1 MSLNHTV
8 LGKPA
13 WMFESELINI
23 LISSIRETIA
33 EDALDAQKTWTLPIV
48 VKSIWTN
55 VNLKLDA
62 EFEGKILDLAKR
74 IMLRW
79 MQVKKMRWDNEK
91 VPKIN
96 FGKFPEGT
104 KCQWPSDCL
113 AKSPTAEEQSFVKRF
128 HELVILRDLFCIQ
141 DDHLLA
147 NRWGGKT
154 MIPLCGL
161 HNRQKGD
168 AIWPTIL
175 IDDEVI

>member
-1 MSLNHTV
+1 MPLDYIQ

-13 WMFESELINI
+13 WMLESELINI
-23 LISSIRETIA
+23 LIRSIRETIA
-33 EDALDAQKTWTLPIV
+33 EKSGADHAWTPPIV
-48 VKSIWTN
+48 VSRIMEN
-55 VNLKLDA
+55 VNQKLDA
-62 EFEGKILDLAKR
+62 EFEGEILDLAKR
-74 IMLRW
+74 IMSRW
-79 MQVKKMRWDNEK
+79 MQVKKMKIDKEK

-104 KCQWPSDCL
+104 KCGWPSDCL
-113 AKSPTAEEQSFVKRF
+113 AKSPTAEEQSFVKEF

-175 IDDEVI
+175 INDEVI

>member
-79 MQVKKMRWDNEK
+79 MQVKKMHMDKEK
-91 VPKIN
+91 VPKIS

-104 KCQWPSDCL
+104 KCRWPSDCV
-113 AKSPTAEEQSFVKRF
+113 AESPTAEEQTFVKKF
-128 HELVILRDLFCIQ
+128 HEIVILRDLFCIQ

>member
-1 MSLNHTV
+1 
-8 LGKPA
+8 
-13 WMFESELINI
+13 MFESELINI

-33 EDALDAQKTWTLPIV
+33 EKAADEQKACTLPIA

-55 VNLKLDA
+55 VNQKLDS
-62 EFEGKILDLAKR
+62 EFEGKIFDLAKR

-79 MQVKKMRWDNEK
+79 MQVKKMHIDKEK

-96 FGKFPEGT
+96 FGKFDEGT
-104 KCQWPSDCL
+104 KCEWPSDCL
-113 AKSPTAEEQSFVKRF
+113 AKSPTAEEQSFVKEF

-175 IDDEVI
+175 MNDEVI

>member
-1 MSLNHTV
+1 ML
-8 LGKPA
+8 
-13 WMFESELINI
+13 ESELINI
-23 LISSIRETIA
+23 LIRSIRETIA
-33 EDALDAQKTWTLPIV
+33 EHSGADHAWTPQIAV
-48 VKSIWTN
+48 GSIMRN
-55 VNLKLDA
+55 VNQKLDA
-62 EFEGKILDLAKR
+62 EFEGEILDLAKR
-74 IMLRW
+74 MMSRW
-79 MQVKKMRWDNEK
+79 MQVKIMKMDKEK
-91 VPKIN
+91 VPKIS

-104 KCQWPSDCL
+104 KCRWPSDCV
-113 AKSPTAEEQSFVKRF
+113 AESPTAEEQTFVKTF
-128 HELVILRDLFCIQ
+128 HEIVILRDLFCIQ